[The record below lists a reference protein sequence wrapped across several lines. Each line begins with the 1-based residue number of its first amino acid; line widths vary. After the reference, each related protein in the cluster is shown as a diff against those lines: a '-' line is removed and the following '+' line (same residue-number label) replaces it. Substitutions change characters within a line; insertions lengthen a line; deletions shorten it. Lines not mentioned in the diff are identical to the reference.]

1 MFLGRLLQALL
12 NNQLKNYAQ
21 IWDCEA
27 LSLLNFVMQP
37 DYSSNSFDAEFPHIQ
52 VSASIELPPGNEK
65 LDYSNLA
72 EMLFSTSI
80 PLVFNPAEV

>member
-1 MFLGRLLQALL
+1 
-12 NNQLKNYAQ
+12 
-21 IWDCEA
+21 
-27 LSLLNFVMQP
+27 MQP

-52 VSASIELPPGNEK
+52 VSASIELPSGNEK

-72 EMLFSTSI
+72 EMLFSTNI